1 MYTPRS
7 HVHFGKY
14 SAGGGN
20 TEEWRPACGRFPEE
34 FRDAKNDGCFRRTKI
49 ANRMTMLLYADRELT
64 SPYAMSVF
72 VALTEKRLPFE
83 VRTLDLAACAN
94 NEPDYARTSLT
105 QRVPT
110 LIDGDFALSESSA
123 IAEYLD
129 EAYPDPSIFPAD
141 RKMRA
146 RARQLQA
153 WLRSDFMPIRQ
164 ERPTPSIFYRQPV
177 SAALSP
183 AAKISSRKLC
193 AAASELLSRGG
204 ENLFGHWS
212 IADVDLTL
220 MLNRLILN
228 GDEVPAGVAD
238 YARIQ
243 WERPSVQQWV
253 RKERPTLG

>member
-1 MYTPRS
+1 M
-7 HVHFGKY
+7 
-14 SAGGGN
+14 A
-20 TEEWRPACGRFPEE
+20 
-34 FRDAKNDGCFRRTKI
+34 
-49 ANRMTMLLYADRELT
+49 MLLYADREFT

-94 NEPDYARTSLT
+94 NEPDYALISLT

-110 LIDGDFALSESSA
+110 LIDGGFALSESSA

-129 EAYPDPSIFPAD
+129 EAYPDPPIFPVD
-141 RKMRA
+141 RKMRT

-153 WLRSDFMPIRQ
+153 WLRSDFTPIRQ

-177 SAALSP
+177 SAALSS
-183 AAKISSRKLC
+183 AAQISSRKLC
-193 AAASELLSRGG
+193 TAARELLSHGG
-204 ENLFGHWS
+204 VNLFGHWS
-212 IADVDLTL
+212 IADGDLTL

-253 RKERPTLG
+253 HRERPPLG